1 MFDQLLN
8 VAKRHLGQR
17 AWPLGDDLDAVRS
30 WLGPGERVEHYVR
43 GYADDERLLWAATP
57 RRLLLVERER
67 FERDVREVSYAE
79 VRGIE
84 QRPGR
89 LGPALALVT
98 TRKTYVIDL
107 ENVTAA
113 PDAAVQT
120 FAAYVRERM
129 SSSATRSRRGEDN
142 ESLASASPAQPA
154 AIARTERVTALIRE
168 LAALRDAGVISEDE
182 FQSEKRKL
190 LVHG

>member
-8 VAKRHLGQR
+8 VAKRHLGQH
-17 AWPLGDDLDAVRS
+17 AWPLGDDLDALRS

-107 ENVTAA
+107 DNGTAA
-113 PDAAVQT
+113 PNAAVQP
-120 FAAYVRERM
+120 FAEYVRERM
-129 SSSATRSRRGEDN
+129 SERGTVRRSGEGN
-142 ESLASASPAQPA
+142 GSVTSASSAQPA

-168 LAALRDAGVISEDE
+168 LAALRDAGVITEDE

-190 LVHG
+190 LIHE

>member
-8 VAKRHLGQR
+8 VAKRHLGQH
-17 AWPLGDDLDAVRS
+17 AWPLGDDLDALRS

-43 GYADDERLLWAATP
+43 GYDDDERLLWAATP

-107 ENVTAA
+107 ENDTAA
-113 PDAAVQT
+113 PDAAVQS
-120 FAAYVRERM
+120 FAEYVRERM
-129 SSSATRSRRGEDN
+129 SASARVSRSEEN
-142 ESLASASPAQPA
+142 ASVTSASPAQPA

-168 LAALRDAGVISEDE
+168 LAALRDGGIISEDE

>member
-17 AWPLGDDLDAVRS
+17 AWPLGDDLDALRS
-30 WLGPGERVEHYVR
+30 WLGPDERVEHFVR
-43 GYADDERLLWAATP
+43 GYDDDERLLWAATP

-67 FERDVREVSYAE
+67 FDREVREVSYAE

-84 QRPGR
+84 QRAGR
-89 LGPALALVT
+89 FGPALALVT
-98 TRKTYVIDL
+98 TRKTYAIDL
-107 ENVTAA
+107 ENVSAA
-113 PDAAVQT
+113 PDAAVQS
-120 FAAYVRERM
+120 FAEYVRERM
-129 SSSATRSRRGEDN
+129 SASARVWRGEGN
-142 ESLASASPAQPA
+142 PSVTSASPAQPA

-168 LAALRDAGVISEDE
+168 LAALRDGGVISEDE